1 MSSSTGSRPAMTAPS
16 DCSARARRSRA
27 TERRLLA
34 SSAFIRFFFEADDGI
49 RYYRVTG
56 VQTCALPISLSLRS
70 CPAPADDRN
79 TLSCA
84 RRPACAADRKG
95 VVEGKRGDLGGR
107 RVLKKKKINLD
118 RARRHQACGFGGG
131 IERRRSAWTR

>member
-1 MSSSTGSRPAMTAPS
+1 MR
-16 DCSARARRSRA
+16 SAARNARSPENRRSAERTSQRA
-27 TERRLLA
+27 LNRHDL
-34 SSAFIRFFFEADDGI
+34 FFQADDGI

-107 RVLKKKKINLD
+107 RVLKKKK
-118 RARRHQACGFGGG
+118 
-131 IERRRSAWTR
+131 